1 MGLNSN
7 KPVQGCQR
15 EATIPAMM
23 NKTIIPMMLS
33 GMVIP
38 REVPPN
44 TVSGKFP
51 PGSGPEGMR
60 NEDNSLHRDKH

>member
-1 MGLNSN
+1 
-7 KPVQGCQR
+7 
-15 EATIPAMM
+15 
-23 NKTIIPMMLS
+23 MMLS
-33 GMVIP
+33 GMAIP

-60 NEDNSLHRDKH
+60 KEDNSIGINTKCAQQREPAVNH